1 MGVSN
6 QVLGLRDRKKIQTRR
21 VIRNEAMRL
30 IEENGYANTTVEQI
44 AEAAEVSPSTFF
56 RYFPSKEMV
65 LMANDLDQVTVKAL
79 EQQPSDMPSLQAFRR
94 ALEITMAT
102 LSEDQW
108 RFERARLR
116 MVLSIPELMA
126 AQFDEYRRTVA
137 MLTEADCR
145 RIGREP
151 DDFEVRVFFGALA
164 GGLMAVLDQAHGV
177 SERMLRALNFMEAG
191 MPLGATNG
199 NSAPTSSPDDR
210 RSTP

>member
-21 VIRNEAMRL
+21 AIRNEAMRL

-65 LMANDLDQVTVKAL
+65 LMANDLDLVTIRAL
-79 EQQPSDMPSLQAFRR
+79 EQQPADLPSLQAFRR

-102 LSEDQW
+102 LSENEW

-116 MVLSIPELMA
+116 MVLSIPELKA
-126 AQFDEYRRTVA
+126 AQFEEYRSTVA
-137 MLTEADCR
+137 ALTEADCR
-145 RIGREP
+145 RTGRAP
-151 DDFEVRVFFGALA
+151 DDFEVRVFVGALA
-164 GGLMAVLDQAHGV
+164 GGLMAVLDNASGV
-177 SERMLRALNFMEAG
+177 PERMYRALDFMEAG
-191 MPLGATNG
+191 MPLRGNG
-199 NSAPTSSPDDR
+199 DS
-210 RSTP
+210 

>member
-21 VIRNEAMRL
+21 AIRNEAMRL

-65 LMANDLDQVTVKAL
+65 LMANDLDLVTVEAL
-79 EQQPSDMPSLQAFRR
+79 ERQPADLPSLQAFRR

-102 LSEDQW
+102 LSEDEW

-116 MVLSIPELMA
+116 MVLSIPELKA

-137 MLTEADCR
+137 LLTEADCR
-145 RIGREP
+145 RTGREP
-151 DDFEVRVFFGALA
+151 DDFEVRVFVGALA
-164 GGLMAVLDQAHGV
+164 GGLMAVLDHASGV
-177 SERMLRALNFMEAG
+177 PERMYRALDFMEAG
-191 MPLGATNG
+191 MPLRSTNG
-199 NSAPTSSPDDR
+199 DSA
-210 RSTP
+210 RS